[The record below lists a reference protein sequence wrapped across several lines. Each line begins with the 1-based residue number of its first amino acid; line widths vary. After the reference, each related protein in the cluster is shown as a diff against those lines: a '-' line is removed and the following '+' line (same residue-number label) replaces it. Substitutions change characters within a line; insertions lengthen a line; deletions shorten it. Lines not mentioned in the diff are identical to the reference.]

1 MTAVVVVGDTVRCPE
16 LRHEVPLDVIDTFA
30 FVEVGGQRH
39 VFVAALEAGRLEAL
53 GPGLVVH
60 RLEEIGWDEIRLR
73 GGHPLDGECEATVR
87 ACRLLGVGA
96 AVVPGGFP
104 VAHAD
109 ALRAAGVAVE
119 VDQGAFDDRRR
130 GKTPAELA
138 GVRRAQVAIED
149 AFGRAVAMLRAADP
163 TGGLL
168 VLDGLPLTVERV
180 KEEIH
185 AAFAAHGAVADDI
198 VVAPGTQSAGSHV
211 MGTGPIAPG
220 VPIVI
225 DLWPRDRASGCFSDM
240 TRTVCVGEPD
250 PVAVEWHRLV
260 CEALAVAT
268 ALVAPGRSCRDLYAA
283 ACQVFEEAGLPTQ
296 RVKEPGVPLDR
307 GFTHAL
313 GHGLGLQVHEAPYL
327 GADYPGALREG
338 DVIALEPGLYDPAI
352 GGVRVED
359 VLLVTRTG
367 AELLTSLP
375 YDLVL

>member
-16 LRHEVPLDVIDTFA
+16 LRHEVPLDVMDTFVL
-30 FVEVGGQRH
+30 VEVGGRRH

-73 GGHPLDGECEATVR
+73 GGHPLYAECEATVR

-96 AVVPGGFP
+96 AVVPGAFP

-109 ALRAAGVAVE
+109 ALRRAGVAVE
-119 VDQGAFDDRRR
+119 VDQGVFDDRRR
-130 GKTPAELA
+130 LKTPAELA
-138 GVRRAQVAIED
+138 GIRRAQAAIED
-149 AFGRAVAMLRAADP
+149 AFGRATALLRAADA
-163 TGGLL
+163 TGHLL
-168 VLDGLPLTVERV
+168 VLEGVPLTVERV

-198 VVAPGTQSAGSHV
+198 VVAPGTQSAGGHL
-211 MGTGPIAPG
+211 MGAGPIAPG

-225 DLWPRDRASGCFSDM
+225 DLWPRDRISGCFSDM
-240 TRTVCVGEPD
+240 TRTVCVGAPD
-250 PVAVEWHRLV
+250 PVVAEWHRLA
-260 CEALAVAT
+260 CEALAVAS
-268 ALVAPGRSCRDLYAA
+268 ALVVPGRSCRDLYAA
-283 ACQVFEEAGLPTQ
+283 ACEVFEGAGLPTQ
-296 RVKEPGVPLDR
+296 RVKETGVPLDR

-327 GADYPGALREG
+327 GADYPGELREG
-338 DVIALEPGLYDPAI
+338 DVIALEPGLYDPAV

-367 AELLTSLP
+367 AELLTFLP